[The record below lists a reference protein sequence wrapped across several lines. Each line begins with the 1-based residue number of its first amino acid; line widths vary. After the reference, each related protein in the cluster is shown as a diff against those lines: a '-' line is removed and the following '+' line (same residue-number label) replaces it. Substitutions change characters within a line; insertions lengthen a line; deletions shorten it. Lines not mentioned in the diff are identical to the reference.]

1 MHSYSVLSEAD
12 CQTSAQPWLLF
23 VCASSYA
30 NAKPLRSELC
40 CNLHRTSTT
49 KKKCLSRQVPS
60 HNLFLAFHKQPQV
73 SICCVYGRPKLCLF
87 TFFLPL
93 WSAPRNT
100 EEFNYMVTGAL
111 TRPRF
116 CFNHPTVRYKE
127 VQGRLCYVCVCARSD
142 QWAMQWH
149 QQAQWDRDGEILI
162 LVDLYENFGHTSRIR
177 LALKMFKLI
186 HNRVAKRWKISS
198 KFWKHS
204 RNFGNFPGF
213 FWNLPGIYGKFP
225 PLCNPNI

>member
-30 NAKPLRSELC
+30 NAKPLCSELC
-40 CNLHRTSTT
+40 CNLHSTFTT
-49 KKKCLSRQVPS
+49 KKKMSVQTSAFPQSFLSFPQTAASLDLLCVRKTKALSIYLLSTTLVSSQKHGRIQLHGDWGPDTAPL
-60 HNLFLAFHKQPQV
+60 LFQITP
-73 SICCVYGRPKLCLF
+73 
-87 TFFLPL
+87 
-93 WSAPRNT
+93 
-100 EEFNYMVTGAL
+100 
-111 TRPRF
+111 
-116 CFNHPTVRYKE
+116 VRYKE

-162 LVDLYENFGHTSRIR
+162 LVDLYENLDTQDKTSS
-177 LALKMFKLI
+177 KMFKLI